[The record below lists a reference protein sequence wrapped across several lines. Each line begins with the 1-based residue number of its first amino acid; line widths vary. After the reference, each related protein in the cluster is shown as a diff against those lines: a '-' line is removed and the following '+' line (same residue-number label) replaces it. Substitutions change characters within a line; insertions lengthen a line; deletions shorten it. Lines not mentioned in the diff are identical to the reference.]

1 MMLNGDFQCGQS
13 AAILI
18 ALMKDDGE
26 MCEPRHRRSEASPVS
41 ACSIESR
48 PED

>member
-18 ALMKDDGE
+18 ALMKGKGE
-26 MCEPRHRRSEASPVS
+26 MCEPGHSRSEAAPAS
-41 ACSIESR
+41 AGSIESR
-48 PED
+48 PKD

>member
-18 ALMKDDGE
+18 ALMKGEEE
-26 MCEPRHRRSEASPVS
+26 MCEPGHRRSEAAPASV
-41 ACSIESR
+41 CSIESR